1 MGTGG
6 PQARRSRRVGASEG
20 LAIVLAL
27 VLGLGLPLALGGN
40 DGTLPSLLEPDP
52 AYAAAGDPCGGRP
65 MPEPDRVITGSFGKG
80 VEGAYVMLPF
90 EAPAGT
96 DAVRV
101 KYCHDQP
108 LLTQVPGTSMVNK
121 HTLDMGIYGPRS
133 GPEEIWGE
141 DEFRGWGGSS
151 RPDVTISPEGSID
164 PDPPPVATTETT
176 VGYRPGPVEP
186 GEWAVELGVAA
197 IGIELPGAEDGRV
210 AYRVEIDL
218 IDDPG
223 YSDEPYQPVP
233 YDETPANPNP
243 GWYAGDFHVHAR
255 HSNPNDA
262 TMRETFDYAF
272 APLGQGAGLDFITL
286 SDYVTDRAWGEIGAF
301 QPDYPGKQIVR
312 SAEVITYLGHINN
325 HGSQTFVDYRTGP
338 ILERRTDGALVVMRK
353 RRPAA
358 QILRAIVDA
367 GGWNQINHPEIFPA
381 DVPTLGNLCRGC
393 SWEYADAQTDYRL
406 VDAIEVATGPAGLRL
421 PTSPGPNPFT
431 VLGLLFY
438 EHAIDANGTNSNH
451 IAAVGSSDSHK
462 AGSPPDALT
471 APIGQATTVVRAEE
485 LSEQAIGDAVRAG
498 HTYVKLWGNDGA
510 DLRFEATPTGSSGP
524 TAIMGD
530 TLATRSAS
538 FTARV
543 TNLTQARAAYP
554 GIYTLLVYRNGLPYA
569 AVPVTGNS
577 DTFTHEFTAAGP
589 ARYRLQLMRLVAG
602 VASIDAV
609 SSPIYLQPGYPGALG
624 G

>member
-1 MGTGG
+1 MKASRIG
-6 PQARRSRRVGASEG
+6 PSEALAVALALALG
-20 LAIVLAL
+20 LA
-27 VLGLGLPLALGGN
+27 LPVALGGN
-40 DGTLPSLLEPDP
+40 GSLPSVLEPDP

-65 MPEPDRVITGSFGKG
+65 LPEPDRVIKGSFGKG

-90 EAPAGT
+90 DVPADT
-96 DAVRV
+96 DAIRV

-108 LLTQVPGTSMVNK
+108 QLAQVPGTSTLNK

-133 GPEEIWGE
+133 GPEDLWDE

-164 PDPPPVATTETT
+164 PDPAPVASTETT
-176 VGYRPGPVEP
+176 VGHRPGPVEP
-186 GEWAVELGVAA
+186 GKWAVELGVAA

-218 IDDPG
+218 IDDPA
-223 YSDEPYQPVP
+223 YSDEPYKQVP

-255 HSNPNDA
+255 HSNPSDA
-262 TMRETFDYAF
+262 TMREAFDYAF

-286 SDYVTDRAWGEIGAF
+286 SDYVGDRAWGEIGAF
-301 QPDYPGKQIVR
+301 QAEYPGKLVVR
-312 SAEVITYLGHINN
+312 SSEVITYRGHINN

-338 ILERRTDGALVVMRK
+338 VLERRPDGTLATL
-353 RRPAA
+353 RRARAAA
-358 QILRAIVDA
+358 QILRRISDA
-367 GGWNQINHPEIFPA
+367 GGWNQINHPRIFPA
-381 DVPTLGNLCRGC
+381 SVPTLGNFCRGC
-393 SWEYADAQTDYRL
+393 SWEYTDAQTDYRA
-406 VDAIEVATGPAGLRL
+406 VDAIEIATGPAGLRL
-421 PTSPGPNPFT
+421 PTNPGPNPFT
-431 VLGLLFY
+431 VLALLFY
-438 EHAIDANGTNSNH
+438 EHAIDANGVNSNH

-462 AGSPPDALT
+462 AGSPPDALS
-471 APIGQATTVVRAEE
+471 APIGQATTVVRADE
-485 LSEQAIGDAVRAG
+485 LSEEAIGEAVRAG

-510 DLRFEATPTGSSGP
+510 DLRFEATPTAGGP

-530 TLATRSAS
+530 TLSTGSAR

-543 TNLTQARAAYP
+543 TNLTRARAAYP
-554 GIYTLLVYRNGLPYA
+554 GIYSLLVYRNGLPYA
-569 AVPVTGNS
+569 AVPVTGNG
-577 DTFTHEFTAAGP
+577 DTFSHEFTASGP

-609 SSPIYLQPGYPGALG
+609 SSPIYLQPGHPAALG